1 MLQRYKL
8 FLYNRQIIYEFS
20 DCNPQINIEFGDFI
34 PQIICEFRD
43 LAYSIVCYTRGYSAF
58 CGELF
63 PTFFNPKRTNPA
75 ESYSLTVLQLKNGIQ
90 HPLYILYN

>member
-43 LAYSIVCYTRGYSAF
+43 LASSIVRYTKSYSAF

-63 PTFFNPKRTNPA
+63 PTVLTPKEQILPN
-75 ESYSLTVLQLKNGIQ
+75 LTVLQLKNGIQ
-90 HPLYILYN
+90 HPPLYII